1 MKIGTGLLILT
12 AGAMLLLGGCGHGDA
27 SGRQHEARLFGATY
41 MTRNNPYFDV
51 LNEGIEEVVEAN
63 GDILLTRDPLQD
75 QEKQNEQIQ
84 EMIDEG
90 IQMLFLNP
98 VDWEKVQPA
107 LDACREAGVG
117 IINVD
122 TVVKDRDSVIS
133 IIETDNYQAG
143 QLCALDMMAEIELVW
158 VIQDVAL
165 GLLTIPNLIAMVAL
179 APQVRKATKEYF
191 GREAGGRG

>member
-1 MKIGTGLLILT
+1 MKTGTGLLILT
-12 AGAMLLLGGCGHGDA
+12 AGAMLLLGGCGHGDT

-90 IQMLFLNP
+90 IQMLF
-98 VDWEKVQPA
+98 
-107 LDACREAGVG
+107 
-117 IINVD
+117 
-122 TVVKDRDSVIS
+122 
-133 IIETDNYQAG
+133 
-143 QLCALDMMAEIELVW
+143 
-158 VIQDVAL
+158 
-165 GLLTIPNLIAMVAL
+165 
-179 APQVRKATKEYF
+179 
-191 GREAGGRG
+191 